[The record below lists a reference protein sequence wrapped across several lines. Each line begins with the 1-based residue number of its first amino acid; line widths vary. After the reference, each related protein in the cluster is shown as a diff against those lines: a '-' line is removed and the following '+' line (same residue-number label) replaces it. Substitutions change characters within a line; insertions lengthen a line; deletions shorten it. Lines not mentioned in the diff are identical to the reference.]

1 MIDKILKQAEKPQ
14 YVKDVVKKPDP
25 ADSDDVYQAQSSFVP
40 IKQLMFPEEKHVLR
54 FSVDIEEKVL
64 PKLRT
69 DKPKTVTKPI
79 KDRPQT
85 AKQKKEVEVK

>member
-14 YVKDVVKKPDP
+14 YVKEIVKKPNPDEGED
-25 ADSDDVYQAQSSFVP
+25 AYQAPSAFIP
-40 IKQLMFPEEKHVLR
+40 IKQLMFPDEKHVLR

-69 DKPKTVTKPI
+69 DKPKETAEPVKG
-79 KDRPQT
+79 RP
-85 AKQKKEVEVK
+85 

>member
-14 YVKDVVKKPDP
+14 YVKEIVKKPN
-25 ADSDDVYQAQSSFVP
+25 SDEGEDAYQAQSAFIP
-40 IKQLMFPEEKHVLR
+40 IKQLMFPDEKHVQR

-69 DKPKTVTKPI
+69 DKPKE
-79 KDRPQT
+79 T
-85 AKQKKEVEVK
+85 AKPVKGRP